1 MKERKRTA
9 QNDRAPRP
17 PMPARVTQQKNW
29 PAGCSKSP
37 DFSPAHPKLPRQLVL
52 RVGYV
57 VEVVVLKESRQDAQ
71 NGHPARPQGRNNRRR
86 TLSGTLRIISIR
98 ERSWGSFSAIR

>member
-37 DFSPAHPKLPRQLVL
+37 DFSPTHPKLPRQLVL

-57 VEVVVLKESRQDAQ
+57 EDAFEGASGWLKTIIQ
-71 NGHPARPQGRNNRRR
+71 QGRRGEITGGVPSRVR
-86 TLSGTLRIISIR
+86 
-98 ERSWGSFSAIR
+98 